1 MLELGLEFLY
11 EYGVFLAKAIT
22 IVVAILAVLVMVLGL
37 TVKHKTDKGELKIT
51 NLTDEYK
58 ELKHQLHQ
66 ELLSKKQLKA
76 YEKEFK
82 AKQKAEEKASKNSTE
97 DDKTKRVFVVEFKGG
112 IDAKEVANL
121 REEISAILTIAD
133 KTQDEV
139 LVKVESGG
147 GMVHAYGLGASQLDR
162 LRQAEIPLTVCV
174 DKVAASGGYMMA
186 CVANKIYAAPFAIL
200 GSIGVIAQIPNFNK
214 LLKKHDIDYEQ
225 HTAGDYKRTLTMFG
239 ENTDKGREKFCEE
252 LEQTHVLFK
261 SFVGN
266 YRPEL
271 DLDKVAN
278 GEHWYGQQAINLGLV
293 DDIATS
299 DDVIL
304 SHVEDKQVVKVSY
317 RQKKKLADK
326 LGQGASVAVDSI
338 INRLA
343 EKNRFIG

>member
-1 MLELGLEFLY
+1 MEFLY

-66 ELLSKKQLKA
+66 ELLNKKQLKA